1 MQAIN
6 PALRRASVFAALAL
20 LGACGGGSSST
31 GTPTGTGNPGGT
43 TVVATTSVAMVNS
56 AFVPP
61 AISVSPGAV
70 VTFTNND
77 NNTAHNVTFTST
89 AIGATPDY
97 NSGARTLTMPTATG
111 TYPYRCTLHA
121 GMSGTVT
128 VQ

>member
-1 MQAIN
+1 MRSIR
-6 PALRRASVFAALAL
+6 LSLLGLAV
-20 LGACGGGSSST
+20 LGACGGGSSAT
-31 GTPTGTGNPGGT
+31 GTTGGNNPPGGGT

-70 VTFTNND
+70 VTFTNSD
-77 NNTAHNVTFTST
+77 NIAHNVTFTST

-97 NSGARTLTMPTATG
+97 NTGARTLTMPAAAG